1 MPSSLYEAPNN
12 ETDEKM
18 RLYPHLRFSA
28 QVYVTGWR
36 VRGETLGGQGGVRGQ
51 SVGGAGFP
59 PIREIRENFED
70 FFQSGKSGKTG
81 F

>member
-1 MPSSLYEAPNN
+1 MCQGACTKHRTT

-36 VRGETLGGQGGVRGQ
+36 VTGQSLGGQGGVRGQ
-51 SVGGAGFP
+51 SVGGQGG
-59 PIREIRENFED
+59 
-70 FFQSGKSGKTG
+70 S
-81 F
+81 